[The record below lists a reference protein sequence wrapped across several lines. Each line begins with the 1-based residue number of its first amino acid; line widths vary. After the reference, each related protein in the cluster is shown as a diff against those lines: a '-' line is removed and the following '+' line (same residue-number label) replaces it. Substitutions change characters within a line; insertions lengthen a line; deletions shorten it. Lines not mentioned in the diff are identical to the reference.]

1 MLIVLIKLDER
12 FSDEGDVVP
21 LILLSTVDLGRR
33 FTLNI
38 SLDRCFNL
46 FGKLMDLHFLTL
58 ADLNNLD
65 RRVFDQFLKLVELIA
80 LVNPTIDQVNRQLP
94 VIDLIICYE
103 RLHQVMRLGFRLQ
116 SVHHIGIET

>member
-65 RRVFDQFLKLVELIA
+65 RRVFDQFLKLVELFA
-80 LVNPTIDQVNRQLP
+80 LVNLTVDQVNRQLP
-94 VIDLIICYE
+94 MIDLVIRHK
-103 RLHQVMRLGFRLQ
+103 RLH
-116 SVHHIGIET
+116 